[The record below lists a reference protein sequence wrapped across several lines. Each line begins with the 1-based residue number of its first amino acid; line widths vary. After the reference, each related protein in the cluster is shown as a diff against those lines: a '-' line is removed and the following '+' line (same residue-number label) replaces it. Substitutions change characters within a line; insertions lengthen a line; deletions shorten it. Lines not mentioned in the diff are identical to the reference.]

1 MNTLVENINDL
12 KDTIQINLTA
22 LKEFQKQGAY
32 SAYEMSQKCIK
43 NLESAFSMLNYYQKE
58 LIKKVTTPVIDTA
71 EKKSAKE
78 ILFGGNN
85 NGR

>member
-1 MNTLVENINDL
+1 MNTLVKNIKDL

-32 SAYEMSQKCIK
+32 SYYELSQKCIK
-43 NLESAFSMLNYYQKE
+43 NLESAFSMLNFYLRDLLKKE
-58 LIKKVTTPVIDTA
+58 EIKTT
-71 EKKSAKE
+71 EKKTALE

>member
-1 MNTLVENINDL
+1 MNTTVENINDL

-32 SAYEMSQKCIK
+32 SPYELSQKCIK
-43 NLESAFSMLNYYQKE
+43 NLDSAFSMLNYYLNYLVKKE
-58 LIKKVTTPVIDTA
+58 ETKAA
-71 EKKSAKE
+71 EKKTAKE
-78 ILFGGNN
+78 ILFGGAN

>member
-1 MNTLVENINDL
+1 MNTNIEKINDL

-32 SAYEMSQKCIK
+32 SAYELSQKCVM
-43 NLESAFSMLNYYQKE
+43 NLDSAFSMLNYYLKD
-58 LIKKVTTPVIDTA
+58 LIKKEETKIT
-71 EKKSAKE
+71 EKKTAKE
-78 ILFGGNN
+78 ILFGGAN